1 MKKLLIIM
9 TGGTIGSTDNNGIIS
24 VSQNTS
30 VITERF
36 KRQNPDFDV
45 EFVTESPYTI
55 LSENL
60 TVSCWECLI
69 NSVLSRDLSPFEG
82 IIITHGSDTLS
93 YTSAM
98 MGLCLHGLSVPVVI
112 TAADY
117 VPDDPRSN
125 ADVNFKAAVQLALK
139 MESGVYTV
147 YKNKNSPKPQLFIPT
162 RICEADRIAD
172 IFTSA
177 DKNISA
183 NGNLVYLSMLR
194 KVKKENIPADIKFT
208 KRVVIVHPYPSINY
222 GSISLDDNTGAVL
235 HVTYHS
241 GTVSEE
247 ASALLDKCRKRN
259 IPFFL
264 CSLKSSSKS
273 LYETGNRL
281 IELGAIPL
289 YDINTESAYAKL
301 LLALN
306 LFPDNIREFMSKDIY
321 FENIK

>member
-1 MKKLLIIM
+1 MKKILIIM
-9 TGGTIGSTDNNGIIS
+9 TGGTIGSVENNGIIS
-24 VSQNTS
+24 ASQNTS

-45 EFVTESPYTI
+45 EFVTETPYTI

-60 TVSCWECLI
+60 TINCWECLI
-69 NSVLSRDLSPFEG
+69 RSVLSRDLSGFDG
-82 IIITHGSDTLS
+82 IVITHGSDTLS

-98 MGLCLHGLSVPVVI
+98 MGLCLHGLSVPIVI

-183 NGNLVYLSMLR
+183 NGKLVYLSMLK
-194 KVKKENIPADIKFT
+194 KVKKEDIPTDIKFT
-208 KRVVIVHPYPSINY
+208 KRVVIIHPYPSISYNN
-222 GSISLDDNTGAVL
+222 IELDNDTGAVL

-247 ASALLDKCRKRN
+247 ASVLLDKCRKRN

-264 CSLKSSSKS
+264 CSLKSANKS
-273 LYETGNRL
+273 LYETGSRL
-281 IELGAIPL
+281 IEQGAIPL

-301 LLALN
+301 LLAVN
-306 LFPDNIREFMSKDIY
+306 LFPDKIHEFMSRDVY
-321 FENIK
+321 FEKI